1 MNVRILWDIINV
13 LRGKKT
19 KLVLYTYDS
28 FLFDYDDNESHVID
42 NIKEVFSKYKLNIKT
57 KTGYD
62 YDFK

>member
-1 MNVRILWDIINV
+1 MNVRILWDIIQV
-13 LRGKKT
+13 LKGKRT

-28 FLFDYDDNESHVID
+28 FLFDWDDEEEEVID